1 MKTIVSLFSGVLFA
15 LGLSISGMTDPAK
28 VTGFL
33 DVTGAW
39 DPSLIWVMVGAIAVF
54 SSAFW
59 GYKKSR
65 PILAPTF
72 NGPRSG
78 MNVDGRLVA
87 GSAIFGLGWGLSG
100 ICPGPALVNAASGG
114 SIYLVFAVSMAVT
127 LVVARRVSQI
137 SATRRGSDDVKLA

>member
-1 MKTIVSLFSGVLFA
+1 MKTIASLFSGALFA

-54 SSAFW
+54 ASAFW
-59 GYKKSR
+59 GFKKSR

-72 NGPRSG
+72 NGPQSG
-78 MNVDGRLVA
+78 MKVDGRLVV
-87 GSAIFGLGWGLSG
+87 GSTLFGLGWGLSG

-114 SIYLVFAVSMAVT
+114 AVYLAFAFAMATTLMVS
-127 LVVARRVSQI
+127 RRVSQN
-137 SATRRGSDDVKLA
+137 STTRHADDVKLA

>member
-1 MKTIVSLFSGVLFA
+1 MKTIASVFSGVLFA

-54 SSAFW
+54 AAAFW
-59 GYKKSR
+59 GFKRTR
-65 PILAPTF
+65 PVFATAFEP
-72 NGPRSG
+72 PKSG
-78 MNVDGRLVA
+78 MKVDARLIT
-87 GSAIFGLGWGLSG
+87 GSIIFGVGWGLSG

-114 SIYLVFAVSMAVT
+114 VVYLIFAFAMAVT
-127 LVVARRVSQI
+127 LVVARRASGWNTVHPTED
-137 SATRRGSDDVKLA
+137 AELA

>member
-39 DPSLIWVMVGAIAVF
+39 DSSLIWVMVGAIGVF
-54 SSAFW
+54 ASAFW
-59 GYKKSR
+59 GIKKSR
-65 PILAPTF
+65 PLLAPTF
-72 NGPRSG
+72 NGPQAG
-78 MNVDGRLVA
+78 MKVDGRLVI

-114 SIYLVFAVSMAVT
+114 VVYLVFAFAMATT
-127 LVVARRVSQI
+127 LVVARRASQI
-137 SATRRGSDDVKLA
+137 SAASRADDVKLA